1 MGPLS
6 AHYIILDKWTPKA
19 VSDAQSCETVGP
31 TCEDGGGD
39 CGLPRQI
46 SLSAWFLRDEIRRN
60 GRRIKRGVVL
70 WMRTYVQKL
79 Q

>member
-31 TCEDGGGD
+31 TCEDGGGEAHI
-39 CGLPRQI
+39 GLRAAQ
-46 SLSAWFLRDEIRRN
+46 ADFALRMVFA
-60 GRRIKRGVVL
+60 G
-70 WMRTYVQKL
+70 
-79 Q
+79 